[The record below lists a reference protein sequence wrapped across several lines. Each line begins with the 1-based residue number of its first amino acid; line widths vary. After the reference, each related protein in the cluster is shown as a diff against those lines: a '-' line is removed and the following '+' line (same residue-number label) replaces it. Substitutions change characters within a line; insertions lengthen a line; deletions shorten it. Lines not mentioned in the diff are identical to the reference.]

1 MGGCPQGR
9 PRRRRHPCRPKPTVT
24 LAGLGCALSAG
35 ERPIGCGSSRNAAS
49 GDPEQGSVWRQHVGC
64 GGRHVAWRP
73 STSVRGLHAAKSD
86 PSTPTWAAARKCGCS
101 RPVTCAAEGSSPR
114 TTAQRGANGTVA
126 AASKVSD
133 SLDACRA
140 TMPVA
145 TTSGPAGVEPQE
157 VPDVRTDL
165 MMCQGP
171 RLAADDEAAPG
182 ARLRGSRRCRRAGR
196 GCL

>member
-1 MGGCPQGR
+1 M
-9 PRRRRHPCRPKPTVT
+9 VAV
-24 LAGLGCALSAG
+24 AGLVCALSAG
-35 ERPIGCGSSRNAAS
+35 ERPIGCGSNRNAES
-49 GDPEQGSVWRQHVGC
+49 GESGNARRPRAGLGVAAARRLR
-64 GGRHVAWRP
+64 GRDVAWRP
-73 STSVRGLHAAKSD
+73 FTSVRGLHAEQYHL
-86 PSTPTWAAARKCGCS
+86 STLTWAAARKCGCS
-101 RPVTCAAEGSSPR
+101 RPVTCTADGSRSR

-133 SLDACRA
+133 CLDAFRA

-145 TTSGPAGVEPQE
+145 TTSGPAGVVPQE
-157 VPDVRTDL
+157 VPDVRTDV

-171 RLAADDEAAPG
+171 RLVADEEAAPG